1 MGRGVSGGRVPVPDE
16 ATAALVGHLQ
26 ALLRLRTVNPPGD
39 EIVAARYLGDVLSG
53 AGVPSRVLEPF
64 PGRGDVVARL
74 RGDGTGGG
82 PLLLLGHLDV
92 VPADAERWTHDPF
105 GGELDAGYVYGRGAV
120 DMKSMVA
127 MSLQVVLDL
136 AAEAAAA
143 GLDPARGA
151 IPGLRRDLIF
161 AATADE
167 EAGGLLGAGW
177 LVDHEPDL
185 LRADACLTEAGG
197 VSVQVGAQR
206 LYPIQVAEKGY
217 HRLRI
222 TVRGAA
228 GHAAMP
234 RADSAAIRA
243 ARIVEQLAV
252 PTPQRITRL
261 MRRALEDVAVA
272 VPSTAAVVRRI
283 LDATD
288 RTASLAAIDE
298 LCREP
303 ERRALKALLR
313 DTISPTIIHAGVKE
327 NVLPG
332 TAEVV
337 VDCRQLPGT
346 TAAQVQ
352 ALVAAQVEPDLWRH
366 CSTEVLSHGEPVEQ
380 PLDHPLLALLGD
392 VLRDHDPAAVPVAL
406 MAPFATDAKHTVRL
420 GIPTYGFSPLRLDP
434 DEPFLER
441 FHGDD
446 ERVAV
451 DALRWGYPVLAD
463 VVRRYCG

>member
-1 MGRGVSGGRVPVPDE
+1 MVRGLTADPAQAGDE
-16 ATAALVGHLQ
+16 ALASLVGHLQ

-39 EIVAARYLGDVLSG
+39 EIVAARYVAGVLAG
-53 AGVPSRVLEPF
+53 AGLTSRVLEPF

-82 PLLLLGHLDV
+82 ALLLLGHLDV

-105 GGELDAGYVYGRGAV
+105 GGELAGGYLYGRGAV
-120 DMKSMVA
+120 DMKNMVA

-136 AAEAAAA
+136 AAEATAA
-143 GLDPARGA
+143 GLDPARDA
-151 IPGLRRDLIF
+151 VPGLRRDLIF

-185 LRADACLTEAGG
+185 LRAEACLTETGG
-197 VSVQVGAQR
+197 VSVQVGTRR

-234 RADSAAIRA
+234 RPDSATIRA
-243 ARIVEQLAV
+243 ARIVEQLAG
-252 PTPQRITRL
+252 PTPQRITPL
-261 MRRALEDVAVA
+261 MRRALERVAA
-272 VPSTAAVVRRI
+272 AIPSTAPLVRRI
-283 LDATD
+283 LAAGDA
-288 RTASLAAIDE
+288 AGALAAIDE

-313 DTISPTIIHAGVKE
+313 DTISPTIVHAGVKE

-346 TAAQVQ
+346 TAAQVE

-366 CSTEVLSHGEPVEQ
+366 CSIEVLSHGEPLEQ
-380 PLDHPLLALLGD
+380 PLDRPLLALLGE
-392 VLRDHDPAAVPVAL
+392 VLRAHDAAAVPVAL
-406 MAPFATDAKHTVRL
+406 MAPFATDAKHMVRL

-451 DALRWGYPVLAD
+451 EALGWGYRVLAD
-463 VVRRYCG
+463 AVRRYCG